1 MQGHLK
7 CDYVFHTFLQLS
19 FIYMSLENRTI
30 FNIHCLKNGMVKTL
44 SAEVL
49 NTGEKSPDFK
59 LKGIDNKIYS
69 LKDFDSSKSLLVVF
83 ICNHCPYVR
92 ARIGDIVKL
101 QSMFNTSDLQVVG
114 INSNDPN
121 YEGEG
126 FDNMIK
132 FTREYKLN
140 FPYLIDDTQL
150 VAKAY
155 GAVCTPDPF
164 LFDQERRLVFH
175 GRINDALEPEMTPK
189 VSVMENN
196 IRKVLK
202 GEKIEKDFDPSIG
215 CSIKWKN

>member
-1 MQGHLK
+1 MQFVLK
-7 CDYVFHTFLQLS
+7 TAQFLISILS
-19 FIYMSLENRTI
+19 KVN
-30 FNIHCLKNGMVKTL
+30 MVKTV
-44 SAEVL
+44 SSQVL

-59 LKGIDNKIYS
+59 LKGVDNKIYS

-83 ICNHCPYVR
+83 ICNHCPYVK
-92 ARIGDIVKL
+92 ARIGDIVNL
-101 QSMFNTSDLQVVG
+101 QSMFKSSELQVVG

-132 FTREYKLN
+132 FAREYKLN

-150 VAKAY
+150 MAKAY

-189 VSVMENN
+189 IFVMENN
-196 IRKVLK
+196 VRKVLR

>member
-1 MQGHLK
+1 MQLVLK
-7 CDYVFHTFLQLS
+7 TAQFLISILS
-19 FIYMSLENRTI
+19 KVN
-30 FNIHCLKNGMVKTL
+30 MVKTV
-44 SAEVL
+44 SSQVL
-49 NTGEKSPDFK
+49 NTGEKSPVFK
-59 LKGIDNKIYS
+59 LKGVDNKIYS

-83 ICNHCPYVR
+83 ICNHCPYVK
-92 ARIGDIVKL
+92 ARVGDIVNL
-101 QSMFNTSDLQVVG
+101 QSMFKSSELQVVG

-132 FTREYKLN
+132 FAREYKLN

-150 VAKAY
+150 MAKAY

-196 IRKVLK
+196 VRKVLR